1 MTHLMRAG
9 LQPAETPPVWGV
21 VGSYKKGV
29 NSLKKFIIKA
39 LAVVALCALFFA
51 YGKYVR
57 HDTIVSAKL
66 VEDNGAEYVISF
78 DGENHTYAR

>member
-1 MTHLMRAG
+1 M
-9 LQPAETPPVWGV
+9 
-21 VGSYKKGV
+21 
-29 NSLKKFIIKA
+29 KKFIIKA

-78 DGENHTYAR
+78 DGESHTYARQWVFL

>member
-1 MTHLMRAG
+1 M
-9 LQPAETPPVWGV
+9 
-21 VGSYKKGV
+21 
-29 NSLKKFIIKA
+29 KKFIIRV

-57 HDTIVSAKL
+57 HDTIVSAEL

-78 DGENHTYAR
+78 DGESHTYAR